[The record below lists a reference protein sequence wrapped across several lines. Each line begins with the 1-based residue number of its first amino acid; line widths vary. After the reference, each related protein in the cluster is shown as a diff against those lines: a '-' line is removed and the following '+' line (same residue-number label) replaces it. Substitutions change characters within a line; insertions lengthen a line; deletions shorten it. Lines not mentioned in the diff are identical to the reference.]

1 MGRVGKSVLQKTFP
15 PFPNASATL
24 TQQHFQNGIG
34 LHSGGHDDA
43 RRKGRHTG
51 PDAADVIA
59 NHDET
64 ASELPGG
71 HRNAAPPGHAGG
83 GNHTMPGQQQ
93 CFDETLFHFGIIH
106 GLDDDVASGKQSAC
120 IAFGYVRGFLK
131 LGLSLLSTILT
142 LVLVLFLSPHVT
154 RALKEYTPVDDFL
167 ESKVTEKFMPEIT
180 SEQLQSID
188 LTGTPLENLT
198 AEDISKLN
206 EMDWDVLGITADDI
220 LSVIGDIPKDV
231 QINLIEEAPLPRFL
245 KDQLIEN
252 NNSTIYGELG
262 VKSFPRYVAAYASHL
277 VLNLL
282 SFLVTFLL
290 AIILVKALMFAVN
303 IIGELPVLGLAN
315 HIAGGALGLL
325 LALVIVWIGFLI
337 MTLAYTT
344 EAGSACFEMVEKSS
358 ILRFLY
364 ETNPLLIRLLKF

>member
-1 MGRVGKSVLQKTFP
+1 MDNWLLIIVGTIFL
-15 PFPNASATL
+15 
-24 TQQHFQNGIG
+24 I
-34 LHSGGHDDA
+34 
-43 RRKGRHTG
+43 
-51 PDAADVIA
+51 
-59 NHDET
+59 
-64 ASELPGG
+64 
-71 HRNAAPPGHAGG
+71 
-83 GNHTMPGQQQ
+83 
-93 CFDETLFHFGIIH
+93 
-106 GLDDDVASGKQSAC
+106 C

-206 EMDWDVLGITADDI
+206 EMDW
-220 LSVIGDIPKDV
+220 DV

>member
-1 MGRVGKSVLQKTFP
+1 MDNWLLIIVGTIFL
-15 PFPNASATL
+15 
-24 TQQHFQNGIG
+24 I
-34 LHSGGHDDA
+34 
-43 RRKGRHTG
+43 
-51 PDAADVIA
+51 
-59 NHDET
+59 
-64 ASELPGG
+64 
-71 HRNAAPPGHAGG
+71 
-83 GNHTMPGQQQ
+83 
-93 CFDETLFHFGIIH
+93 
-106 GLDDDVASGKQSAC
+106 C

-220 LSVIGDIPKDV
+220 LSVIGD
-231 QINLIEEAPLPRFL
+231 IEEAPLPRFL